1 MAKKL
6 ALGFVGAGYMGQ
18 LAHIANYADLPD
30 VTLAALA
37 EGREKTAQLVAR
49 RYGIETVYPSHREM
63 LAEAKVDAVVAILPY
78 RFHHAVIPDILGAS
92 KHCLTEKPIA
102 IRAETGR
109 RLAQLARERGLV
121 YQVGY
126 MKRSDLASQYAWRLI
141 RQWQASGEFGRLRY
155 VRVEMPP
162 GDWQLQ
168 SSGPLTAS
176 PESPAYEGQSPEP
189 FPAWMDEETGKF
201 YDRFINYY
209 VHQLNLLRFLL
220 GEDYD
225 VRYADPAGVT
235 MTASTATGVTVTLE
249 MAAYQCRDHW
259 EEAYTFCFG
268 KGYVRLELP
277 APMARQRAG
286 RVLIYRGAG
295 EVTAFEEPVFKSRW
309 AMQEQ
314 ARFFIESVRD
324 GSPNV
329 SPAEDAAKDM
339 EVAEQYVRLFL
350 ASGKP

>member
-1 MAKKL
+1 
-6 ALGFVGAGYMGQ
+6 
-18 LAHIANYADLPD
+18 
-30 VTLAALA
+30 
-37 EGREKTAQLVAR
+37 
-49 RYGIETVYPSHREM
+49 
-63 LAEAKVDAVVAILPY
+63 
-78 RFHHAVIPDILGAS
+78 
-92 KHCLTEKPIA
+92 
-102 IRAETGR
+102 
-109 RLAQLARERGLV
+109 
-121 YQVGY
+121 
-126 MKRSDLASQYAWRLI
+126 
-141 RQWQASGEFGRLRY
+141 
-155 VRVEMPP
+155 MPP
-162 GDWQLQ
+162 GDWQLG
-168 SSGPLTAS
+168 SPRPLSAGQ
-176 PESPAYEGQSPEP
+176 ESPTYEGQAPEP

-220 GEDYD
+220 GEDYE

-235 MTASTATGVTVTLE
+235 LSASTATGVTVTLE

-259 EEAYTFCFG
+259 EEAYTLCFA

-295 EVTAFEEPVFKSRW
+295 EVTAFEEPVFPSRW

-324 GSPNV
+324 GNPNV
-329 SPAEDAAKDM
+329 SPAEDAVKDL
-339 EVAEQYVRLFL
+339 EVAEQYVRLLL